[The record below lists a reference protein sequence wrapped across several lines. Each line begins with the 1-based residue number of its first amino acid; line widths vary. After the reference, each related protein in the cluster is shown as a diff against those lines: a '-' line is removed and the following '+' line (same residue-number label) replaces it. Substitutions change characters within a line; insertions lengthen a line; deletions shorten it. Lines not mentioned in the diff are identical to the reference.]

1 MSDTVE
7 NRIAAFV
14 DGVLEHTGLPP
25 DRRAE
30 VREELCGHLRAAFD
44 AAVAGGRAPDEALE
58 TALAD
63 FGPAAPV
70 RRGLRL
76 GQAARTARRL
86 LRTGEMDA
94 ADQAVAWICGL
105 WGAGFLYLYAVVL
118 GAGALPVL
126 VIALAALA
134 IAALARTGLWLLAR
148 PLVGGLCLA
157 WGVCFLMLFVLTAGP
172 GYSVLVTGFLAA
184 AVGALSLLRREQ
196 PAG

>member
-7 NRIAAFV
+7 IRIAAFV

-30 VREELCGHLRAAFD
+30 VREELCGHLGAAFD
-44 AAVAGGRAPDEALE
+44 AAVAGGCAPDEALE
-58 TALAD
+58 TAIAD
-63 FGPAAPV
+63 FGPPALV

-76 GQAARTARRL
+76 GQAARVARRL
-86 LRTGEMDA
+86 LRAGEVDA
-94 ADQAVAWICGL
+94 ADRAVAWICGL
-105 WGAGFLYLYAVVL
+105 WGAAFLYLYIVGTGV
-118 GAGALPVL
+118 LPVL

-134 IAALARTGLWLLAR
+134 IAALARTELWRLAR

-157 WGVCFLMLFVLTAGP
+157 WGVCFLVLFVLTAGP
-172 GYSVLVTGFLAA
+172 GYSVLVSGSLAA

-196 PAG
+196 PVAG